1 MRIQIRDLV
10 NPVSAMEKIRIR
22 DKHSGSAPLHPAMK
36 KESKT
41 AIKTTQFFAFP
52 LLGLFLP
59 TGIGSSRKNQCR
71 YGSTTLLSS

>member
-10 NPVSAMEKIRIR
+10 NPGSAMEKIWIR

-36 KESKT
+36 KEK
-41 AIKTTQFFAFP
+41 KTQFFAFP
-52 LLGLFLP
+52 LLWLFLP
-59 TGIGSSRKNQCR
+59 TEIGSSRKNQCR